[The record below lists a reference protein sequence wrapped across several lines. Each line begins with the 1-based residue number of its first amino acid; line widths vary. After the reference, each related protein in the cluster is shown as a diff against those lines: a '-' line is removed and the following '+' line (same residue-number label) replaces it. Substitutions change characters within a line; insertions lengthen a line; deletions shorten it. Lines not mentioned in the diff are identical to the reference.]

1 MQQYNEINNSNNYY
15 NTVKKWTLYLR
26 ALKTVKNPSLK
37 IITQSSR

>member
-26 ALKTVKNPSLK
+26 TQKTIKNPSLK